1 MENSIEKPELPSSPE
16 ILSKLFPQTAVN
28 VDEETERE
36 RKRKEEEESKENE
49 KAWKRM
55 KFGQVF

>member
-1 MENSIEKPELPSSPE
+1 MNLYIPEKPASPE
-16 ILSKLFPQTAVN
+16 ILSKLFPQTATN

-36 RKRKEEEESKENE
+36 RKRKEEEEAKENE

-55 KFGQVF
+55 KLG

>member
-1 MENSIEKPELPSSPE
+1 MTFWVNLYIPEKPASPE
-16 ILSKLFPQTAVN
+16 ILSKLFPQTATN

-36 RKRKEEEESKENE
+36 RKRKEEEEAKENE

-55 KFGQVF
+55 KLG